1 MGAVLQLL
9 ASINLISL
17 KISIGAETVH
27 IVDNHLLN
35 HQTSVE
41 ADMTTP
47 RENVNIYSLE
57 IFLSNIFSSAGL
69 TFNSCIFKDLHH
81 RQKIVLDLFQ
91 QFTQPKISIQIEKS
105 NYLI

>member
-17 KISIGAETVH
+17 KISIGAETVQ
-27 IVDNHLLN
+27 IVDNHLRN

-47 RENVNIYSLE
+47 KENVIIYSLE
-57 IFLSNIFSSAGL
+57 IF
-69 TFNSCIFKDLHH
+69 
-81 RQKIVLDLFQ
+81 
-91 QFTQPKISIQIEKS
+91 E
-105 NYLI
+105 